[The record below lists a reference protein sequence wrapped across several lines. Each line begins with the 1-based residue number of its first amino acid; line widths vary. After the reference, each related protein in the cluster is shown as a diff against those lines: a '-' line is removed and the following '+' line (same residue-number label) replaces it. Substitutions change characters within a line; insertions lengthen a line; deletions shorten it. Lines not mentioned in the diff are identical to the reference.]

1 MHADKDEI
9 VYAPVP
15 GFRPAFFII
24 FGIAAA
30 YLGAIF
36 YLALAG

>member
-1 MHADKDEI
+1 MHDKKDEI
-9 VYAPVP
+9 VYEPVP
-15 GFRPAFFII
+15 GFRTIFFII

-36 YLALAG
+36 YLALTG